1 MKNKFVLRE
10 LSRYQIGT
18 FADIIYRNA
27 LLHPGDEAFVC
38 GSQRITF
45 AQFNDRVNRLIQGLR
60 SAGVKK
66 GDVIGILSWNCLEY
80 ADVYGAA
87 MKGGFIASP
96 FNPRLHE
103 DELEYLINY
112 SEAGT
117 LFIGPDLHDTVERLR
132 PRLPK
137 VKNYINFGDSI
148 PDMLSHHEMLA
159 AQPPHEPD

>member
-1 MKNKFVLRE
+1 MKNKLVLRE
-10 LSRYQIGT
+10 LSRYPIGT

-27 LLHPGDEAFVC
+27 LLHPGAEAFVC

-45 AQFNDRVNRLIQGLR
+45 AQFNDRANRLIQGLF
-60 SAGVKK
+60 SLGVKK

-112 SEAGT
+112 SEANT
-117 LFIGPDLHDTVERLR
+117 LFIGPDLVDKVASMRS
-132 PRLPK
+132 RLPE
-137 VKNYINFGDSI
+137 VKNYITFGDA
-148 PDMLSHHEMLA
+148 LSS
-159 AQPPHEPD
+159 